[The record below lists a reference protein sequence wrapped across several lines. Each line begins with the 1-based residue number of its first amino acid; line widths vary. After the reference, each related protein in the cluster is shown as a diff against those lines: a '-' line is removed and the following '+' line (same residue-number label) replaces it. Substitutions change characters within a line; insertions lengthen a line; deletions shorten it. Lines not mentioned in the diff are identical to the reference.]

1 MSYDIKLNK
10 DKSQIRLKEI
20 SYVGHILSQDG
31 IKPEPRKVQAIM
43 KLEIPEN
50 KEELQRFLG
59 MITYLSKF
67 ILNYSQTL
75 APLRTLLEKDCEWH
89 WEEQQNVAFS
99 AHHKCPCAE
108 VLDGASFTNS
118 SSNLVSYLAK
128 KILQKKPPAVPQ
140 RIKRS
145 GAACE
150 RMEPKECLSAYCT
163 IPLSLL

>member
-1 MSYDIKLNK
+1 
-10 DKSQIRLKEI
+10 
-20 SYVGHILSQDG
+20 
-31 IKPEPRKVQAIM
+31 M

-99 AHHKCPCAE
+99 AHHKCPCTK
-108 VLDGASFTNS
+108 VLDGASSTNS

-128 KILQKKPPAVPQ
+128 KGKKILQKTPPAVPQ

-145 GAACE
+145 GAVCK
-150 RMEPKECLSAYCT
+150 RMEPKSVLVHTAQYPCL
-163 IPLSLL
+163 